1 MGAGTLRVGV
11 RGARLLRDTAW
22 QLLIKGTVPSM
33 HGPDIRLSVPPSVA
47 SLREVKA
54 GVRLKPALGVHSC
67 SLRGCLGQVSERAS
81 ASTPAPGNST
91 PQLKHHTIGV
101 PSAQLGSS

>member
-22 QLLIKGTVPSM
+22 QLLIKVTVPSM
-33 HGPDIRLSVPPSVA
+33 HGPDIRLLVPPSVA

-54 GVRLKPALGVHSC
+54 GV
-67 SLRGCLGQVSERAS
+67 
-81 ASTPAPGNST
+81 
-91 PQLKHHTIGV
+91 
-101 PSAQLGSS
+101 